1 MNEPLVY
8 RVDEVAELLGCGK
21 STVYDAIERD
31 ELPGVLRLGRRI
43 LISKAA
49 LHAALGLSPPENGD
63 GPAAGEA
70 DAKSQP
76 KGSSHEQPTN
86 AGNGTGRRP

>member
-1 MNEPLVY
+1 MAERLVY

-43 LISKAA
+43 LIGRAA
-49 LHAALGLSPPENGD
+49 LHAHLGLT
-63 GPAAGEA
+63 AAGTDSPQTNGAAGTAPQE
-70 DAKSQP
+70 KEVSTTN
-76 KGSSHEQPTN
+76 GHPTRN
-86 AGNGTGRRP
+86 PGPQR